1 MSKARPRSGRGETAR
16 WADLPEEDL
25 LELPLKN
32 LKVRLDGTWLA
43 DCLRDVNGE
52 LKSRGIALKMHGWL
66 SDEWFSPT
74 DRAGPGAAPDPFEA
88 RRGLPVPRLRA
99 LG

>member
-1 MSKARPRSGRGETAR
+1 MSNARQRSGRGETAR
-16 WADLPEEDL
+16 WAELPEADL

-43 DCLRDVNGE
+43 DCLRDVNAE
-52 LKSRGIALKMHGWL
+52 LKGRGIALKVHGWL

-74 DRAGPGAAPDPFEA
+74 ETPGVAFPFYLA
-88 RRGLPVPRLRA
+88 HPRLKR
-99 LG
+99 L